1 MMKKNAFGYWIFG
14 GLLFGA
20 GFWSAVHIEAVWPP
34 LLLFLGA
41 VVFFLPAGLPPKDWK
56 GLFASP
62 FYWRKPMDD
71 EALFVARF
79 LAVVSWTARR
89 EGILALESLTAAKA
103 YDHPV
108 FLRGI
113 SLIIDGMDPE
123 YVKQVMEKGQNSLCF
138 WYEAKRHAMRQAGA
152 ALLFVGKFGGLAGAF
167 AYAFRVWNGQGI
179 PSEGVYA
186 AAVLAF
192 LFLMAGMTAHLLIP
206 GKILEAARSEK
217 TLQRQIIDGLME
229 IQQGDSPHAI
239 LIRQAM
245 FLSEAQR
252 KALQEMPVPEEL
264 KPHMK
269 GDSYEQSLYE
279 LRSEISHDNV
289 I

>member
-1 MMKKNAFGYWIFG
+1 MMKKNAISYWIFG

-20 GFWSAVHIEAVWPP
+20 GFWSAVRSEAVWPP
-34 LLLFLGA
+34 FLLFLGA

-79 LAVVSWTARR
+79 LAVLSWTARR

-123 YVKQVMEKGQNSLCF
+123 YVKEVMEKGQNSLHF
-138 WYEAKRHAMRQAGA
+138 WYEAKRHAIRQAGA
-152 ALLFVGKFGGLAGAF
+152 ALLFVGEFGGLAGAF

-179 PSEGVYA
+179 PSEGVCA
-186 AAVLAF
+186 AAILAF

-217 TLQRQIIDGLME
+217 TLQRQIVDGLME

-252 KALQEMPVPEEL
+252 KALQETPVPEEL

-279 LRSEISHDNV
+279 LRSEISRDNV